1 MRRAVIQRASRTT
14 GRLTF
19 LQALRSSPLAAE
31 PVNSNGTACIGASN
45 FANVP
50 VGGGGCRVLSSISR
64 PSAPGSY
71 IGGSGIAP
79 SVRALDRRRLVHSSV
94 QARAQ
99 ATSQQTRSASAMTSS
114 EETIVVEKDTS
125 AATVVL
131 NRPKALNS
139 LDTYMVKRMKQLY
152 TKWEQDPAVKM
163 ILLKANGRAFCA
175 GGDVRTVYQQ
185 GKQGKVADCCEFFR
199 SEYELNYLIACLTKP
214 HVALINGVVFGGG
227 NGISMH
233 GPFRVVTENAVFAM
247 PETAIGL
254 HPDVGASYF
263 LSRLPG
269 HMGEYLAL
277 SGARV
282 LAPDMLSLGLATHFI
297 PSDRLPSLEN
307 RLGCIGTGDPEAIHL
322 AIQEHAERVLPAKGG
337 IISRAAVI
345 DACFSKSTV
354 EGVFTAL
361 LNHASA
367 TSASHPGWS
376 ADDAAWAA
384 ETHALLA
391 RMSPTALKV
400 SFRSVRDGRMES
412 LAQCLQKEY
421 RLSVRACN
429 EAVTGDFYEGVR
441 AVLVDKDGKPKW
453 NPVQLSQVS
462 ARTVSSL
469 FEPLSPNEELRLP
482 VRGRAHG
489 ARL

>member
-1 MRRAVIQRASRTT
+1 MA
-14 GRLTF
+14 
-19 LQALRSSPLAAE
+19 
-31 PVNSNGTACIGASN
+31 
-45 FANVP
+45 
-50 VGGGGCRVLSSISR
+50 
-64 PSAPGSY
+64 
-71 IGGSGIAP
+71 
-79 SVRALDRRRLVHSSV
+79 
-94 QARAQ
+94 
-99 ATSQQTRSASAMTSS
+99 SS

-139 LDTYMVKRMKQLY
+139 LDTYMVRRMKQLY
-152 TKWEQDPAVKM
+152 SQWEKDPTVKM

-185 GKQGKVADCCEFFR
+185 GKQGKAAECCEFFR
-199 SEYELNYLIACLTKP
+199 TEYQLNHLIATLTKP

-227 NGISMH
+227 NGISVH
-233 GPFRVVTENAVFAM
+233 GAFRVVTENALFAM

-254 HPDVGASYF
+254 HPDVGASSF

-277 SGARV
+277 TGARV
-282 LAPDMLSLGLATHFI
+282 PAPDMLALGLATHFV

-307 RLGCIGTGDPEAIHL
+307 RLGCLGTGDPEAIHL
-322 AIQEHAERVLPAKGG
+322 AIQEHAERVLPTKGG
-337 IISRAAVI
+337 IIARAAVI
-345 DACFSKSTV
+345 DACFSKRTV

-367 TSASHPGWS
+367 TSATHPGWS
-376 ADDAAWAA
+376 ADDAVWAK

-391 RMSPTALKV
+391 KMSPTALKV

-412 LAQCLQKEY
+412 LVQCLQKEY

-441 AVLVDKDGKPKW
+441 AVLVDKDGNPKW
-453 NPVQLSQVS
+453 NPAQLSQVS
-462 ARTVSSL
+462 ARTVSDL
-469 FEPLSPNEELRLP
+469 FAPLPPGEELSLP
-482 VRGRAHG
+482 LRGRETSGGGG